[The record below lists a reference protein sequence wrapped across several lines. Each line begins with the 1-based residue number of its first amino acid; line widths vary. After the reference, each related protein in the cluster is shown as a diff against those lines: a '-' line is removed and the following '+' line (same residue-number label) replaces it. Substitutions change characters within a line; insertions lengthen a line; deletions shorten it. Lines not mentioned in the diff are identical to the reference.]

1 MGNRLVDHLR
11 ERGRTAS
18 AGFVARWLRPLPAA
32 RWRQAVVLLKTRP
45 VGRIALALAGAFACG
60 VVIGVGVA
68 TLIGPRDSDGT
79 VIAAAAGQA
88 GSAQQRVERASYAV
102 PVRVRTE
109 GEKPTP
115 SVAEA
120 PPTPKPAEPRNAAPS
135 TAADASATQPAPA
148 AAVALAPDT
157 PPVAE
162 AKAPLPAVTEPLVK
176 APIAAATDTPAR
188 VQVPLADV
196 APAAAPEPA
205 AGPAAKPAAEPKS
218 AGDATAGAPSPATP
232 ETQPD
237 TAAQATPST
246 PAASVTP
253 TAAAPTADP
262 APAAAP
268 PAAASAD
275 TGDAKAH
282 KDTAP
287 TADSVAPPAAAAG
300 QQLALLPPSLPD
312 PEVHAPAEGAQTPD
326 RPVVQTPAPGEKK
339 LQLASLPMLHGD
351 APWIRNAVKL
361 PPTPRNVAIAI
372 IIDDMGIDQ
381 KRSKLAIGLPA
392 PLTMSF
398 IPYGY
403 HLHALT
409 AAARAAGHEIMLH
422 VPMEPLDPEI
432 DPGPHALRTTLSV
445 AENRKRLDWDFS
457 RLDGYVGLNNHMGSK
472 FTAWKPGM
480 EMVMDE
486 VRKRGLL
493 FVDSFTSNES
503 VGFHLA
509 RADRLPSA
517 ARDIFIDHAI
527 NRAAIEHSLQELE
540 HIARR
545 RGYAVGIAHPHDL
558 SREIL
563 AKWIPEAKA
572 RGVSFVP
579 ISYIVRREFKSG

>member
-45 VGRIALALAGAFACG
+45 VGRIALALAGAFTCG

-68 TLIGPRDSDGT
+68 TLIGPRNPDGS

-88 GSAQQRVERASYAV
+88 GTAEQKRVERASYAV

-109 GEKPTP
+109 GAKPTP

-120 PPTPKPAEPRNAAPS
+120 PSAPKPAEPQNAAPS
-135 TAADASATQPAPA
+135 STADASATKPAPA
-148 AAVALAPDT
+148 EVAVAPDT
-157 PPVAE
+157 PPDTE

-176 APIAAATDTPAR
+176 APLTATDTPAR

-205 AGPAAKPAAEPKS
+205 AGPAAEPAAEPKP
-218 AGDATAGAPSPATP
+218 APAATADAPPTAAP
-232 ETQPD
+232 EPQPD
-237 TAAQATPST
+237 TTAHATSATPAT
-246 PAASVTP
+246 AS
-253 TAAAPTADP
+253 AAAPAADP
-262 APAAAP
+262 APVVAQVD
-268 PAAASAD
+268 ASAD
-275 TGDAKAH
+275 TGDAKDH
-282 KDTAP
+282 KDAAP
-287 TADSVAPPAAAAG
+287 VAGSAVPPAAAAG
-300 QQLALLPPSLPD
+300 QQLALLPPALPD
-312 PEVHAPAEGAQTPD
+312 PELHAPAEGAQTPD
-326 RPVVQTPAPGEKK
+326 RPVVQTPPLGEKK

-361 PPTPRNVAIAI
+361 APAPRDVAIAI

-403 HLHALT
+403 HLRALT
-409 AAARAAGHEIMLH
+409 GAARAAGHEIMLH

-445 AENRKRLDWDFS
+445 AENRRRLDWDFS
-457 RLDGYVGLNNHMGSK
+457 RLDGDGYVGINNHMGSK
-472 FTAWKPGM
+472 FTAWKAGM
-480 EMVMDE
+480 EMVMQE
-486 VRKRGLL
+486 VKARGLL

-540 HIARR
+540 RIARR